1 MLRTFTMLLAVLMAT
16 SGCAD
21 TNATRGAPKVP
32 VVRYAYPIERE
43 VTDYEYFTGRTA
55 AVDHV
60 QVKARVTGYL
70 EKINFKAGSNVK
82 EGDTLFIIDPRP
94 YQATYDRALGQIAIA
109 ESKLKLASVEL
120 ARGLSIAKTPGAISQ
135 ADLDKYAADKSS
147 AEATLQAAKADAESA
162 NLNLKFT
169 DVKSPINGVVG
180 NNLITIGN
188 LVTQDNT
195 LLTTVV
201 SMDPMYAYFDVDE
214 RTMLRVQKL
223 IREGKIKSVKE
234 GAETPVQF
242 GLANEGNEFPN
253 EGKLDF
259 VNNQIDASTG
269 TLQVRGV
276 IPNPQSKSSKSR
288 LLTPG
293 LFLRVRLPIGEPHKS
308 LLVPQAAIGTDQGK
322 KFLYVV
328 NEKNVV
334 EYRPI
339 DPGPLEADMLQ
350 VVHPLKIVRSAEGVR
365 LTKPGEEGVESLAVT
380 DKVIV
385 SGLQR
390 VRSGMTV
397 DPKPAA
403 DQRK

>member
-1 MLRTFTMLLAVLMAT
+1 MRHTLIAVLLVA
-16 SGCAD
+16 SAGCAD
-21 TNATRGAPKVP
+21 HSSVAGGPKAP
-32 VVRYAYPIERE
+32 VVRVVHPIERE

-70 EKINFKAGSNVK
+70 DKVNFKPGSPVK
-82 EGDTLFIIDPRP
+82 EGDILFVIDPRP
-94 YQATYDRALGQIAIA
+94 YKATLDRALGQVAIA
-109 ESKLKLASVEL
+109 EAKLKLATVEL
-120 ARGLSIAKTPGAISQ
+120 NRGLSIAKTPGAISQ
-135 ADLDKYAADKSS
+135 AELDKYAAEKSS
-147 AEATLQAAKADAESA
+147 GEATLQAAKAEAESA
-162 NLNLKFT
+162 DLNLKFT
-169 DVKSPINGVVG
+169 EVRSPIDGVVG
-180 NNLITIGN
+180 NNLVTVGN

-201 SMDPMYAYFDVDE
+201 SMDPMYAYFDIDE
-214 RTMLRVQKL
+214 RNMLRIQKL
-223 IREGKIKSVKE
+223 IREGKVKSVKD

-242 GLANEGNEFPN
+242 GLANEGGDFPN

-259 VNNQIDASTG
+259 VNNQVDASTG

-276 IPNPQSKSSKSR
+276 IPNPAFPNGKSR

-308 LLVPQAAIGTDQGK
+308 LLVPQSAIGTDQGK
-322 KFLYVV
+322 KFVYVV
-328 NEKNVV
+328 NDKNIV

-339 DPGPLEADMLQ
+339 EPGPLQSEELQ
-350 VVHPLKIVRSAEGVR
+350 VVVPLKMIRSDEGVR
-365 LTKPGEEGVESLAVT
+365 LARAGEQGVDSLTVADRV
-380 DKVIV
+380 VV

-390 VRSGMTV
+390 VRSGSV
-397 DPKPAA
+397 VEPKAAA

>member
-1 MLRTFTMLLAVLMAT
+1 MRRALTPVLAFVVAIA
-16 SGCAD
+16 GCGDHSA
-21 TNATRGAPKVP
+21 GQGPPKIPIVR
-32 VVRYAYPIERE
+32 VVHPIERE

-60 QVKARVTGYL
+60 LIKARATGYL
-70 EKINFKAGSNVK
+70 DKMNFKAGSNVK

-94 YQATYDRALGQIAIA
+94 YKAAVDRAMGQVAIA
-109 ESKLKLASVEL
+109 ESKLKLASLEL
-120 ARGLSIAKTPGAISQ
+120 TRGLTISKTPGAISQ
-135 ADLDKYAADKSS
+135 ADLDKYAADKSG
-147 AEATLQAAKADAESA
+147 AEATVQAAKADAEA
-162 NLNLKFT
+162 ADLNLKFT

-180 NNLITIGN
+180 NNLITVGN

-214 RTMLRVQKL
+214 RTMLRVHKL
-223 IREGKIKSVKE
+223 IREGKVKSVKD

-242 GLANEGNEFPN
+242 GLANEAQDFPN

-259 VNNQIDASTG
+259 VNNQVDASTG
-269 TLQVRGV
+269 TLQVRGI
-276 IPNPQSKSSKSR
+276 IPNPAQENNSGR

-308 LLVPQAAIGTDQGK
+308 LLVPQSAIGTDQGK

-328 NEKNVV
+328 NEKNIV

-339 DPGPLEADMLQ
+339 QPGPLQADSLQ
-350 VVHPLKIVRSAEGVR
+350 VVEPLKIVRGSQGVR
-365 LTKPGEEGVESLAVT
+365 LANPGEQGVDSITLA
-380 DKVIV
+380 DQVIV

-390 VRSGMTV
+390 VRSGTPV